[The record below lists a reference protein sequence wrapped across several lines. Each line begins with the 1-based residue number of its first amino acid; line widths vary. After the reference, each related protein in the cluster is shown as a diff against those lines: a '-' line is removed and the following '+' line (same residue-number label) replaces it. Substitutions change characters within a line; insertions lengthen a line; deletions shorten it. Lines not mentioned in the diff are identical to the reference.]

1 MKLIIKAIFISLF
14 VHAIFL
20 WAFSFYKTQHRENFV
35 EVTFGTYHRAAV
47 PVPQT
52 ATPPQGKLLKPR
64 QGEIPQAKHLFPK
77 QGYVQQEEKIIEPP
91 DTTSRDTAKT
101 MNTDDFFLQ
110 NPGFL
115 TRRFLSDN
123 DSLTVKTQIPKFLNE
138 NLQNLP
144 PLNMLPGASTDRIE
158 KNIYKRNT
166 GGEKPVPLSSA
177 LAAGAKYLSDKMKK
191 KKQKIVKINFI
202 PSPEQ
207 LAALD
212 FIWDS
217 KKKVTDQE
225 IYASL
230 DSTVR
235 VTSEDMNRILAGLAR
250 RGILSRKIISPQNE
264 FTIMTPLGAEGIET
278 SAKNRRNRVY
288 EYKANIERA
297 DMVRFL
303 NAALYQIENGMK
315 RQFHSRQDSLKLVQG
330 LKKMILKI
338 THDEGS

>member
-14 VHAIFL
+14 VHAVFL
-20 WAFSFYKTQHRENFV
+20 LAFSFYKAPRRENFV
-35 EVTFGTYHRAAV
+35 EVTFGTFRRPAV

-52 ATPPQGKLLKPR
+52 TTLPREKLLKPR
-64 QGEIPQAKHLFPK
+64 QGEISQVNPSLPK
-77 QGYVQQEEKIIEPP
+77 QRHVQQKEKIIVPP

-101 MNTDDFFLQ
+101 MDKDDFFLHD
-110 NPGFL
+110 PGFFAQRSL
-115 TRRFLSDN
+115 RDE
-123 DSLTVKTQIPKFLNE
+123 DSLTVTKQSLKPFYKNP
-138 NLQNLP
+138 QNLP
-144 PLNMLPGASTDRIE
+144 PLYMLPGETADRLS
-158 KNIYKRNT
+158 KAIYKRNT

-191 KKQKIVKINFI
+191 KKLQAVKINFI
-202 PSPEQ
+202 PSPQQ

-212 FIWDS
+212 FIWDA

-250 RGILSRKIISPQNE
+250 RGILSRKIVSPQNE
-264 FTIMTPLGAEGIET
+264 FTIMTPLGSQGIEM

-303 NAALYQIENGMK
+303 NAALYQIETGMK
-315 RQFHSRQDSLKLVQG
+315 RRFSSRQDSLKLVQG

-338 THDEGS
+338 TRDGDS